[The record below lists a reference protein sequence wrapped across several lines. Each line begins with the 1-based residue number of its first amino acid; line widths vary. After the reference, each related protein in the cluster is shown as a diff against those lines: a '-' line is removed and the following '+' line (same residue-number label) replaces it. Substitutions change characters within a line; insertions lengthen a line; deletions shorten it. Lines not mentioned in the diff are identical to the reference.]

1 MCSCYNDS
9 MEKNSDKKS
18 FVEWDAKEF
27 IEYKRGAIWYVVL
40 AIVVLALAAFAVWQQ
55 QWSFLVLIVVATVAL
70 LVYVM
75 RPPRT
80 LHYSLDEEGIKE
92 GKMTLRYED
101 YRSFGVLSENNHYS
115 IVLIPKKRFSPRVM
129 IYFPEESGERIV
141 DVFGE
146 RLPMEPVKL
155 DLVDQLVRLLRI

>member
-1 MCSCYNDS
+1 
-9 MEKNSDKKS
+9 MEKNSDKKT
-18 FVEWDAKEF
+18 FVEWDAKEY
-27 IEYKRGAIWYVVL
+27 IEYKRGVVWYVAL
-40 AIVVLALAAFAVWQQ
+40 VVVVAALIAFAIWQQ
-55 QWSFLVLIVVATVAL
+55 QWSFLVLIIVATIAL
-70 LVYVM
+70 LVYVT

-80 LHYSLDEEGIKE
+80 LHYSLNEDGIKE
-92 GKMTLRYED
+92 GKMTLKYED

-155 DLVDQLVRLLRI
+155 DFVDQLVRLLRI